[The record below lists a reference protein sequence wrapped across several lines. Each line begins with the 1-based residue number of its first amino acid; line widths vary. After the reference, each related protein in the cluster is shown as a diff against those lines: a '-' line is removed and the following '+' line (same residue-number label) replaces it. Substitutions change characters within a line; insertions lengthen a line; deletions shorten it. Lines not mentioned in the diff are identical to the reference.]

1 LQKGAAVPIA
11 EQKRGIAAFKTY
23 LSRLQKLMEAYEA
36 PRILELGGGRKP
48 SFTLADLPSNV
59 SSYTVNDISA
69 EELALTAP
77 EYEKAQFDV
86 IGDVSEFAG
95 QFDVVFSRTLA
106 EHVRD
111 GQAMHQNVL
120 KLLKPNGVAFHLAPT
135 LYAPPFVINKILP
148 ETLSRKALLSFFP
161 NRRTEYPKFPAYYS
175 WCFGNRKKMER
186 MLRRLGYRDVEVTT
200 FYGHSYFEKIPVVR
214 ELDRAFSALA
224 ARKDWSTFGSFVHIV
239 GRK

>member
-1 LQKGAAVPIA
+1 VPIA
-11 EQKRGIAAFKTY
+11 EHKRGISAFSTY
-23 LSRLQKLMEAYEA
+23 LSRLRELVGAYEA

-48 SFTLADLPSNV
+48 SFTLAELPANV

-77 EYEKAQFDV
+77 EFETAQFDV
-86 IGDVSEFAG
+86 SGDVGDFAG
-95 QFDVVFSRTLA
+95 QFDLVFSRTLM

-111 GQAMHQNVL
+111 GEAMHRNVL
-120 KLLKPNGVAFHLAPT
+120 KLLKPGGVGFHLGPT
-135 LYAPPFVINKILP
+135 LYAAPFVLNKILP

-175 WCFGNRKKMER
+175 WCYGNKEKMEA
-186 MLRRLGYRDVEVTT
+186 MLRRVGYRKVEITN
-200 FYGHSYFEKIPVVR
+200 FYGHSYFNKIPVVR

-224 ARKDWSTFGSFVHIV
+224 ARKDWSTFGSFVHIIV
-239 GRK
+239 RK